1 MKETIMPFDALAYA
15 GAIVREVK
23 SVEREGRPAK
33 AVVATATYE
42 TSLDDLWEAITSE
55 ARIKRWFMPVT
66 GELKLGGR
74 YQLVGNAA
82 GTITACGA
90 PRHFASTWEFG
101 GQTSWIEV
109 QLTSTKPG
117 ETTLELTHVAIV
129 DDAFWPTYGPGAVGV
144 GWDLGLLGLQRHIE
158 SPEVAL
164 PPEQAAEWAT
174 SPEALQFYRIASTA
188 WGKAAAADGMVNAME
203 AAENTRKFYSGE
215 APPEGM

>member
-1 MKETIMPFDALAYA
+1 MPFDALAYA

-23 SVEREGRPAK
+23 SVQPEGKPAK

-42 TSLDDLWEAITSE
+42 TGIDDLWEAITSA

-82 GTITACGA
+82 GTITACEA

-109 QLTSTKPG
+109 QLTATKPG
-117 ETTLELTHVAIV
+117 ETTLELTHIAIV

-144 GWDLGLLGLQRHIE
+144 GWDLGLLGLQRHVE

-164 PPEQAAEWAT
+164 PPEQAAAWAT

-215 APPEGM
+215 APPQGM

>member
-1 MKETIMPFDALAYA
+1 MPFDALAYA

-23 SVEREGRPAK
+23 STERDGKPAK

-42 TSLDDLWEAITSE
+42 TSLEDLWDAITT
-55 ARIKRWFMPVT
+55 AGRIRRWFLPIS
-66 GELKLGGR
+66 GELRLGGR
-74 YQLVGNAA
+74 YQLEGNAG
-82 GTITACGA
+82 GTITACDA
-90 PRHFASTWEFG
+90 PRQFASTWEFG
-101 GQTSWIEV
+101 GQVSWIEV
-109 QLTSTKPG
+109 RLVAGKPG

-158 SPEVAL
+158 SPSAER
-164 PPEQAAEWAT
+164 PPEGDTAWAT
-174 SPEALQFYRIASTA
+174 SAEALEFYRRASTA

-215 APPEGM
+215 APPQAM